1 MSLPYRE
8 KRIRLKVTMQ
18 ETRHRCKAR
27 IVCPAISFMVAVVS
41 TVVITCILMRNTTLS
56 SPVDMLM
63 IKNSSCAEPGVALST
78 TTYVTVCIRENEY
91 IVDIRVFL
99 AGKATIKGIPL
110 TMQEW
115 KTLLTHRATITR
127 LLTSTVRDPTKS
139 SE

>member
-1 MSLPYRE
+1 
-8 KRIRLKVTMQ
+8 MQ

-27 IVCPAISFMVAVVS
+27 VVCPAISFMVAVVG
-41 TVVITCILMRNTTLS
+41 TVVITYILMRNTTLS
-56 SPVDMLM
+56 RPVNMM
-63 IKNSSCAEPGVALST
+63 IKNTSCAEPGIALST

-115 KTLLTHRATITR
+115 KTLLTRRATIDR
-127 LLTSTVRDPTKS
+127 LLASTTS
-139 SE
+139 